1 MPELA
6 RCFAL
11 MPNLQ
16 TVQILDIWWWEQ
28 CYEMYKNGRC
38 CKPIFEK
45 AFDGY
50 VFPSVR
56 NIILP
61 SAAISLL
68 KCFPEVRM
76 VYLKDTPKPEIHA
89 EFVQSVA
96 EHCPLVEQFDWAVG
110 LYTMTPM
117 DNRTMSFYT
126 SGQRHAAAF
135 LDVIRHLPNL
145 RRIQLYTMYHDFVSW
160 LSINGHQHSMR
171 TICSGNAQGSPG
183 NEIARSHHFVDP
195 PESPMQKIQC
205 ACEQDNSPCQRNT
218 RRFLHGQLKN
228 FPCQVQIRDAY
239 SEF

>member
-1 MPELA
+1 MVLPELA

-16 TVQILDIWWWEQ
+16 TEQ
-28 CYEMYKNGRC
+28 CYEMYKNRRC

-50 VFPSVR
+50 VFPSVQ
-56 NIILP
+56 NVMLP

-68 KCFPEVRM
+68 KCFPEARM
-76 VYLKDTPKPEIHA
+76 VYLNDTPKPEINIA

-110 LYTMTPM
+110 LYAMTPI
-117 DNRTMSFYT
+117 DNRTMSLYT
-126 SGQRHAAAF
+126 SGQHHAAAF

-160 LSINGHQHSMR
+160 STINGRRHFMYNLFR
-171 TICSGNAQGSPG
+171 K
-183 NEIARSHHFVDP
+183 RSKQ
-195 PESPMQKIQC
+195 SRK
-205 ACEQDNSPCQRNT
+205 
-218 RRFLHGQLKN
+218 
-228 FPCQVQIRDAY
+228 
-239 SEF
+239 